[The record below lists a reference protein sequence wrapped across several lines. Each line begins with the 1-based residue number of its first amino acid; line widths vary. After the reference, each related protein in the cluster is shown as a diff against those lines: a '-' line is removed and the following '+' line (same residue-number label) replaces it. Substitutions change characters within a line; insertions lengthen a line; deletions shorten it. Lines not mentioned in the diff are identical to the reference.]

1 MPDDHTGLDDPSVIR
16 EEILM
21 PSTIET
27 VDFAVHDWLNQRLN
41 LFASKN
47 SGWEKVPV
55 MWVGSERAFYT
66 KNNKDLKDKND
77 VTTFPVITV
86 ERTSMTKDLQKKGS
100 VFGNIPRIQDVAGG
114 SIVIAKRIKQDKTSN
129 FANADSLRTRGQ
141 INFPRKNKK
150 VVVQSITVPMP
161 IYIEMVYS
169 INIITEY
176 QQQMNELL
184 TPFATTTNS
193 LNFFRLGH
201 SGHVY
206 DALIQSDFAFENS
219 ISNLAEE
226 ERKFKTKIDVKVLGY
241 LIGEGKNQTRPK
253 IVVRENAVEVKI
265 PRERVVVGDE
275 NRNIENDGFY
285 RDR

>member
-1 MPDDHTGLDDPSVIR
+1 MPSDYTELEDPSVIH

-27 VDFAVHDWLNQRLN
+27 VDFAVFDWLDKRLN
-41 LFASKN
+41 LFATKN

-55 MWVGSERAFYT
+55 MWVGAERAFYT
-66 KNNKDLKDKND
+66 KNNKDLKNSND
-77 VTTFPVITV
+77 VVTFPVITL
-86 ERTSMTKDLQKKGS
+86 ERTSMVKDLQKKGGI
-100 VFGNIPRIQDVAGG
+100 FGNIPRHPDVAGG
-114 SIVIAKRIKQDKTSN
+114 SLTIAKKIKQDKTSN
-129 FANADSLRTRGQ
+129 FANADTLRKRGQ

-150 VVVQSITVPMP
+150 VVVQTVTIPMP
-161 IYIEMVYS
+161 IYVEMNYS

-193 LNFFRLGH
+193 LNFFRVGRDGH
-201 SGHVY
+201 EY
-206 DALIQSDFAFENS
+206 DALIQSDFSFENNA
-219 ISNLAEE
+219 SNLAEE
-226 ERKFKTKIDVKVLGY
+226 ERKFKTKVDVKVLGY
-241 LIGEGKNQTRPK
+241 LVGEDKNQTRPK

-265 PRERVVVGDE
+265 PRERVIVGDE
-275 NRNIENDGFY
+275 NTNIENDGFY

>member
-1 MPDDHTGLDDPSVIR
+1 MPGDYTELEDPSVIH

-27 VDFAVHDWLNQRLN
+27 VDFAVYDWLNERLD
-41 LFASKN
+41 LFATKN

-55 MWVGSERAFYT
+55 MWVGAERALYT
-66 KNNKDLKDKND
+66 KNNKDLKNSND
-77 VTTFPVITV
+77 IVTFPVITL
-86 ERTSMTKDLQKKGS
+86 ERTSMVKDLQKKGGL
-100 VFGNIPRIQDVAGG
+100 FGNIPRNPDVAGG
-114 SIVIAKRIKQDKTSN
+114 SITIAKRIKQDKTSN
-129 FANADSLRTRGQ
+129 FANADTLRKRGQ

-150 VVVQSITVPMP
+150 VVIQTVTAPMP
-161 IYIEMVYS
+161 VYVEMTYN

-193 LNFFRLGH
+193 LNFFRVGKDGH
-201 SGHVY
+201 IY
-206 DALIQSDFAFENS
+206 DALIQSDFVFENNV
-219 ISNLAEE
+219 SNLQEE
-226 ERKFKTKIDVKVLGY
+226 ERKFRTKIDIKVLGY
-241 LIGEGKNQTRPK
+241 LMGEDKNQTRPK

-265 PRERVVVGDE
+265 PRERVIVGDE